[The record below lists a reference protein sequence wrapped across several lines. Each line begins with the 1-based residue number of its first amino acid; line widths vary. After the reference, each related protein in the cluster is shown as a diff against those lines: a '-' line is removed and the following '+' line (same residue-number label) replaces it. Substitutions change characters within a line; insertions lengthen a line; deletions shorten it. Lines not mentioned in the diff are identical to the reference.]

1 MQTRRL
7 TEQDAEPLWRL
18 RLRALETEP
27 EAFGESSEEH
37 RQTSP
42 ETLAGRLSS
51 GGDENF
57 VIGAFEDSDLVGMV
71 GFYRET
77 RLKRRH
83 RGGIW
88 GMFVAPSSRGRGIG
102 RALLDEALRRAATIP
117 GLRCVHLSVAAT
129 QANARKLYSNA
140 GFQSSGIEPEALM
153 VGDRYI
159 DEEHMI
165 LGGRAFSPR

>member
-1 MQTRRL
+1 MHIRRL
-7 TEQDAEPLWRL
+7 TAQDAEPLWHL
-18 RLRALETEP
+18 RLRALETES

-42 ETLAGRLSS
+42 ETFAGRLGS

-57 VIGAFEDSDLVGMV
+57 VIGGFEDSDLVGMV

-88 GMFVAPSSRGRGIG
+88 GMFVAPSSRGRGLG
-102 RALLDEALRRAATIP
+102 SVLLKE
-117 GLRCVHLSVAAT
+117 
-129 QANARKLYSNA
+129 
-140 GFQSSGIEPEALM
+140 
-153 VGDRYI
+153 
-159 DEEHMI
+159 
-165 LGGRAFSPR
+165 

>member
-1 MQTRRL
+1 MRIRRL
-7 TEQDAEPLWRL
+7 TAQDAEPLWHL
-18 RLRALETEP
+18 RLRALETES

-42 ETLAGRLSS
+42 ETFAGRLGS

-57 VIGAFEDSDLVGMV
+57 VIGGFEDSELVGMV

-88 GMFVAPSSRGRGIG
+88 GMFVAPSSRGRGLG
-102 RALLDEALRRAATIP
+102 SVLLKEALRTAGAIP
-117 GLRCVHLSVAAT
+117 GLRSVHLSVTAT
-129 QANARKLYSNA
+129 QVAARRLYLSA
-140 GFQSSGIEPEALM
+140 GFRSFALEPEALM
-153 VGDRYI
+153 VGERFI
-159 DEEHMI
+159 DEEHMF
-165 LGGRAFSPR
+165 LKL

>member
-1 MQTRRL
+1 METRRL
-7 TEQDAEPLWRL
+7 TEQDAEALWKL
-18 RLRALETEP
+18 RLQALESEP
-27 EAFGESSEEH
+27 GAFGESAEEH
-37 RQTSP
+37 RQTSM
-42 ETLAGRLSS
+42 EAYVGRLRS
-51 GGDENF
+51 GDDENF

-117 GLRCVHLSVAAT
+117 GLCCVHLSVAAP
-129 QANARKLYSNA
+129 QANARRLYSNA
-140 GFQSSGIEPEALM
+140 GFQSYGIQPEALM
-153 VGDRYI
+153 VGDRLI
-159 DEEHMI
+159 DEEHMF
-165 LGGRAFSPR
+165 LRF

>member
-1 MQTRRL
+1 MEARRL
-7 TEQDAEPLWRL
+7 GEAEVEALWKL
-18 RLRALETEP
+18 RLHALETQP
-27 EAFGESSEEH
+27 EAFGESAEEH
-37 RQTSP
+37 RQTSI
-42 ETLAGRLSS
+42 ESYASRLRS

-57 VIGAFEDSDLVGMV
+57 VIGAFVDSELVGMV
-71 GFYRET
+71 GFYREL

-88 GMFVAPSSRGRGIG
+88 GMFVAPSNRSRGIG

-129 QANARKLYSNA
+129 QASARRLYSNA
-140 GFQSSGIEPEALM
+140 GFRSYGIEPEALM

-165 LGGRAFSPR
+165 LTF